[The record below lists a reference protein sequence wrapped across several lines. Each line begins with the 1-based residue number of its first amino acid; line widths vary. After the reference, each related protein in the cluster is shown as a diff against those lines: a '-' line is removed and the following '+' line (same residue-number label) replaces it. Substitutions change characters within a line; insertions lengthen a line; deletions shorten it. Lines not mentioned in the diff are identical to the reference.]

1 MRDRDGS
8 PDTLEETKG
17 NPRTIRCDR
26 RPQAWQGLTTMFLK
40 RFEDGTYTYSVPTN
54 SKDVLAVYV
63 KGCRKKFR
71 LLPSDG
77 VTDED
82 FYS

>member
-1 MRDRDGS
+1 MDRPIPLNKLRAILAQYGVSEDRKRGKGS
-8 PDTLEETKG
+8 H
-17 NPRTIRCDR
+17 
-26 RPQAWQGLTTMFLK
+26 TMFLK
-40 RFEDGTYTYSVPTN
+40 QFEDGTYTYPVLTN

-63 KGCRKKFR
+63 NGCRKKFR